1 MSAPS
6 TDATPAKA
14 TLICPAC
21 DHTSP
26 PDGDWQLQRRAR
38 TTVYQCPRCGTDIVT
53 RPSARR
59 WPALTEQVRALTT
72 PVTTFWNGYLRGLH
86 RLLD

>member
-6 TDATPAKA
+6 IDTTPPKA
-14 TLICPAC
+14 TLICPSC

-38 TTVYQCPRCGTDIVT
+38 TTVYRCPRCGIDVIE

-59 WPALTEQVRALTT
+59 WPTLSEQCVALTT
-72 PVTTFWNGYLRGLH
+72 LVTAFWSGYLRSLH